1 MSLARF
7 VGVLALV
14 AAAATGCGGGG
25 SNGPGSSHS
34 PVPHPTVA
42 AECPS
47 QWEGGKGKQ
56 VWFTDEAGA
65 SIGGVE
71 LGNGTTGVVLAH
83 EAEADSCNWL
93 PYGSTLAA
101 AGYRVLAF
109 DFSGAGVSPDLPDN
123 DSHDGNVLGALAFL
137 RHEGVTKV
145 VLMGAS
151 MGGTASLLAASKA
164 SPPVAG
170 VVSLSAPLAY
180 EGMSASGAVAKLAVP
195 ALFAAAED
203 DADFPFAARTLYDA
217 TPGSAKT
224 LLIAQGIPLHGT
236 ALLAPGL
243 DETVKIQAAV
253 EDFLKAHA
261 PVSG

>member
-7 VGVLALV
+7 VGALV
-14 AAAATGCGGGG
+14 LVATATTGCGGGG
-25 SNGPGSSHS
+25 SNDAGATRS

-42 AECPS
+42 SECPS
-47 QWEGGKGKQ
+47 QWEGGKGRQ
-56 VWFTDEAGA
+56 VWFTDAAGA

-71 LGNGTTGVVLAH
+71 LGGGTTGVVLAH

-101 AGYRVLAF
+101 VGYRVLAF

-137 RHEGVTKV
+137 RHEGATKV
-145 VLMGAS
+145 MLMGAS
-151 MGGTASLLAASKA
+151 MGGTASLVAAAEA

-180 EGMSASGAVAKLAVP
+180 EGMSASGAAAKLAVP
-195 ALFAAAED
+195 VLFAAAEN

-224 LLIAQGIPLHGT
+224 LQIAKGIPLHGT

-243 DETVKIQAAV
+243 DETAKVRAAI

-261 PVSG
+261 PVSA